1 LEPREIETGPA
12 LDDSVV
18 VLKGLKAG
26 DRIVSSANF
35 LVDSEAQLQSAMG
48 SFAPAPQQAGQS
60 PQQATAQLH
69 IDFITDP
76 NPPRKGANTV
86 RIRLTGPDGKR
97 VGGMQATVTFF
108 MPAMPAM
115 GMAAQHASASLIEK
129 GNGNY
134 EAAIHLDSGGTWQV
148 AITVQRAGTTIAT
161 RQLSVS
167 ATGGM

>member
-1 LEPREIETGPA
+1 
-12 LDDSVV
+12 
-18 VLKGLKAG
+18 
-26 DRIVSSANF
+26 
-35 LVDSEAQLQSAMG
+35 
-48 SFAPAPQQAGQS
+48 
-60 PQQATAQLH
+60 LH